1 MKLQDVNFRNAIATF
16 IVAFG
21 MYAIVFRDLSDLVI
35 GLLSGYVLAV
45 IQFLFGSSKG
55 SEAKDKT
62 ISDMSKTNLV
72 TDPPPP
78 EEGPGGSNPP
88 ADPKDK

>member
-1 MKLQDVNFRNAIATF
+1 MKLQDINFRNVIASFVVT
-16 IVAFG
+16 FG
-21 MYAIVFRDLSDLVI
+21 MSAIVFFPLSDLVI

-62 ISDMSKTNLV
+62 ISDMGKNAVMDAPTEG
-72 TDPPPP
+72 DPMPPK
-78 EEGPGGSNPP
+78 GPKG
-88 ADPKDK
+88 